1 MSIKR
6 NLFIGAA
13 ITVLATGGLLSAA
26 RGFSRKSQA
35 DWDAER
41 WIRLLS
47 GSNDIF
53 HSQGNSTLATR
64 NIQTGRTGYQVNIGG
79 LQAYHKSR

>member
-13 ITVLATGGLLSAA
+13 ISVLATGGLLTVA
-26 RGFSRKSQA
+26 RSFSRKSQT
-35 DWDAER
+35 DWDAEH
-41 WIRLLS
+41 WIQLLS
-47 GSNDIF
+47 GSNGVF
-53 HSQGNSTLATR
+53 HSQSNSPLATR
-64 NIQTGRTGYQVNIGG
+64 NNRAGRTGYQVNIGG